1 VTELDDQLA
10 RAVLTA
16 LRQDRR
22 LAENIARELTE
33 FIADTTGGWLPAAA
47 AAEYAGVSVDT
58 LERAVR
64 DGTLTVAQPRGRR
77 GHRLF
82 ERVELDR
89 WIRGR

>member
-1 VTELDDQLA
+1 MSELDDQLA

-22 LAENIARELTE
+22 LAESVARQLTE
-33 FIADTTGGWLPAAA
+33 FIDTTGGWLSAAA
-47 AAEYAGVSVDT
+47 AAEYAGVSFDT

-64 DGTLTVAQPRGRR
+64 DGVLTVAQPGGRR

-82 ERVELDR
+82 ERAELDR
-89 WIRGR
+89 WVRGR

>member
-10 RAVLTA
+10 KAVLTA

-33 FIADTTGGWLPAAA
+33 FIDTTGGWLPAAA

-64 DGTLTVAQPRGRR
+64 DGALTAAQPGGRRGRR
-77 GHRLF
+77 LF
-82 ERVELDR
+82 QRTELDR
-89 WIRGR
+89 WLRGR